1 MEDEIIQAAMQII
14 LHAGNAR
21 EEIRKAVEDIKNLDE
36 DSYKKRIVNAKELLR
51 KAHVQQTQIIQDE
64 AKGIHHEINIL
75 FIHAQDTL
83 MTIMS
88 ELNMLE
94 TLGSVLLVFGQKI
107 KDNEGK

>member
-1 MEDEIIQAAMQII
+1 MYSKHKLFKMKQ
-14 LHAGNAR
+14 
-21 EEIRKAVEDIKNLDE
+21 KV
-36 DSYKKRIVNAKELLR
+36 
-51 KAHVQQTQIIQDE
+51 
-64 AKGIHHEINIL
+64 HHEINIL

-94 TLGSVLLVFGQKI
+94 TLGSVLLEFGQKI

>member
-1 MEDEIIQAAMQII
+1 M
-14 LHAGNAR
+14 
-21 EEIRKAVEDIKNLDE
+21 
-36 DSYKKRIVNAKELLR
+36 R

-64 AKGIHHEINIL
+64 AKGFHHEINIL

-94 TLGSVLLVFGQKI
+94 TLGSVLLEFGQKI